1 MIYNMWTISC
11 SIQISNTTWFKLT
24 SRWNLG
30 KPMKTWLIVREKSVK
45 IEDILHV
52 CSFRHKVR
60 PCGHK
65 TFEQSQHCIYN
76 IHSVL
81 IGQFW
86 SMSSKFVL
94 KSFMTVRL
102 DWVVSDVYEE
112 CCIKHDFNEI
122 DQLQWSVYLISQFGY
137 IALIGSSRVLIVFKS
152 ILV

>member
-1 MIYNMWTISC
+1 MIYNMWTVSC

-112 CCIKHDFNEI
+112 CCIKHMILMRLTNYSDLFT
-122 DQLQWSVYLISQFGY
+122 LYLSLAILHWLA
-137 IALIGSSRVLIVFKS
+137 ALGF
-152 ILV
+152 